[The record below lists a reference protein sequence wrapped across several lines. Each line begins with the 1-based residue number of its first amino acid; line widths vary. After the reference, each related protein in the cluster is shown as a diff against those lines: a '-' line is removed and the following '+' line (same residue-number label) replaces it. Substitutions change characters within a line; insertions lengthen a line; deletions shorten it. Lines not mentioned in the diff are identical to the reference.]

1 MRLER
6 PLCNDASLSRRHLA
20 DVCCTV
26 MEETHHYMIFQHT
39 PDSQGVCHPK
49 LVCWGCARVLMR
61 RVLLLKIMCSTS
73 VRFEGFYEGRK
84 DFTSLMLQHAQ
95 SKCLYGLQVGSLLLR
110 HFVCV
115 AQCFSPLHP
124 LTSAKIFHAHSSQ
137 SPAAAPE
144 LRQGLR
150 CSTASIS

>member
-1 MRLER
+1 MYVV
-6 PLCNDASLSRRHLA
+6 LSWRRHITTMSSSIPQIPRAYATKGSLLGLYKGPEEA
-20 DVCCTV
+20 HAPAESDV
-26 MEETHHYMIFQHT
+26 QHM
-39 PDSQGVCHPK
+39 C
-49 LVCWGCARVLMR
+49 VLR
-61 RVLLLKIMCSTS
+61 GLLK
-73 VRFEGFYEGRK
+73 EGRK
-84 DFTSLMLQHAQ
+84 DFTSIMLQHAQ

-144 LRQGLR
+144 IRQDLR
-150 CSTASIS
+150 CPTASTSQLIFVSLQFAMSKIPGSY